1 MICGAYV
8 ERMSS
13 DDFRSLDTSDVSRQ
27 ESINTV
33 SMSHTPGKVGTRYA
47 TSSCFTARE
56 VARHIASL
64 RITVRFDVVT
74 QEPVGTLDFLK
85 IEVLVHEVYCS
96 RVCIG
101 TGQGVVVFS
110 TTDYSFLDA

>member
-85 IEVLVHEVYCS
+85 IEVLVHEVDCS
-96 RVCIG
+96 RTC
-101 TGQGVVVFS
+101 
-110 TTDYSFLDA
+110 